1 MYLIYLSKV
10 KRFFGVLKNFVS
22 EKKIFSEKIMIK
34 FFKEFFL
41 YEDRFLEEDDKLI
54 IIPISCDL
62 FIYFLLK

>member
-1 MYLIYLSKV
+1 
-10 KRFFGVLKNFVS
+10 
-22 EKKIFSEKIMIK
+22 MIK